1 MRRARLQPES
11 VVSLSSESLGTQIPC
26 SARTKFFSI
35 ARVDSPR
42 ARSSPVVAGSF
53 AGIGLLLF
61 RARPGI
67 CPMYQSVGV
76 QSGVVGDD
84 GPGVGGACAADVVV
98 VVLSVVRS
106 RGPAPVPPPEFM
118 TPSKPAVTGS
128 CHPRYIVQQ
137 SFLADWSPAH
147 AARVQ
152 ERHGKRPGVMR
163 KSRFNSF
170 SARNS

>member
-11 VVSLSSESLGTQIPC
+11 VVSLSSVSFGTQIPC

-67 CPMYQSVGV
+67 CPIYQSVGV
-76 QSGVVGDD
+76 QSGVVGDN
-84 GPGVGGACAADVVV
+84 GPGVGGVCAADVVV
-98 VVLSVVRS
+98 VVVVDVLSVVRS
-106 RGPAPVPPPEFM
+106 RGPAPAPPPEFM
-118 TPSKPAVTGS
+118 TPLNPAVPDPATPGTSFRGRSWRTGPLPTQRG
-128 CHPRYIVQQ
+128 CRN
-137 SFLADWSPAH
+137 
-147 AARVQ
+147 
-152 ERHGKRPGVMR
+152 VMG
-163 KSRFNSF
+163 
-170 SARNS
+170 SARAS